1 MDTLILE
8 DFRCFADRHEVPI
21 RPLTL
26 LVGENSTGKT
36 SFLAAVRAAYDLR
49 LSPMDVVRFLEG
61 SIAPDFNEEP
71 FRLGSY
77 DQIANYRAGRAG
89 RAKSFV
95 IGQQI
100 TAERSL
106 RRTRS
111 QKERRNDAVKINAR
125 FAVSKS
131 QPVLSDF
138 RASSGDHEIVITNIE
153 GSRPLLLS
161 FRIGDH
167 VAFEQRADAIDDLK
181 NTRNIFVNLHV
192 IGKMTEEGDGISLNS
207 GSRKIIESII
217 DAVLSE
223 EGPRPHAFAPI
234 RTSPQRTYDPVKE
247 IREPE
252 GSHVP
257 MLLAGMLGNV
267 GSSGFKKIL
276 ESFGIDSGLYS
287 AIRIRRVGRR
297 ESDPFQIEV
306 KPPHGGTWRN
316 LVDVGYGVSQAI
328 PIIADSVSTGRGTTL
343 LIQQPEVHLH
353 PRAQAAMGSFFAQL
367 ADSERNRLVVETHSD
382 YLVDRVRMDV
392 RDERIKASD
401 VVILYFEQG
410 ERGVDIHP
418 IEIDARGHPLEVPPG
433 YRSFFLDEDRRF
445 FGVDP

>member
-8 DFRCFADRHEVPI
+8 DFRCFPDRREVPI

-77 DQIANYRAGRAG
+77 DQIANYRAGPVG
-89 RAKSFV
+89 RAKSFM

-100 TAERSL
+100 TAEHSL
-106 RRTRS
+106 RR
-111 QKERRNDAVKINAR
+111 NGAVKINAR

-138 RASSGDHEIVITNIE
+138 RSSSGDHEIVITNIE
-153 GSRPLLLS
+153 GSRPPLLS

-181 NTRNIFVNLHV
+181 NTRNIFVSLHV
-192 IGKMTEEGDGISLNS
+192 MRKMAEEGDSISLNS

-217 DAVLSE
+217 NAVLSE

-267 GSSGFKKIL
+267 GSSAFKKIL
-276 ESFGIDSGLYS
+276 EIFGFDSGLYS
-287 AIRIRRVGRR
+287 DIRIRRVGRR
-297 ESDPFQIEV
+297 ESDPFQIEI
-306 KPPHGGTWRN
+306 KQPHGGPWRN
-316 LVDVGYGVSQAI
+316 LVDVGYGVSQSI
-328 PIIADSVSTGRGTTL
+328 PIIADAVSTEPGTTL

-353 PRAQAAMGSFFAQL
+353 PRAQAAMGSFFVYL
-367 ADSERNRLVVETHSD
+367 AHSERNRLIVETHSD
-382 YLVDRVRMDV
+382 YLVDRVRMEV

-410 ERGVDIHP
+410 SHGVDIHP

-433 YRSFFLDEDRRF
+433 YRSFFLEEDRRF